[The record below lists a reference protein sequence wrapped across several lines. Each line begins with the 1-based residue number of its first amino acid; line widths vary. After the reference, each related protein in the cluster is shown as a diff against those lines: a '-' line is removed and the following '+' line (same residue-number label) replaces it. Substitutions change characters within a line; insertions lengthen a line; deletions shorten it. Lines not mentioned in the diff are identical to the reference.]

1 MQRFLQQD
9 MRERVDLAAS
19 LAALNE
25 TLSEPP
31 NK

>member
-25 TLSEPP
+25 TLSEPT
-31 NK
+31 K